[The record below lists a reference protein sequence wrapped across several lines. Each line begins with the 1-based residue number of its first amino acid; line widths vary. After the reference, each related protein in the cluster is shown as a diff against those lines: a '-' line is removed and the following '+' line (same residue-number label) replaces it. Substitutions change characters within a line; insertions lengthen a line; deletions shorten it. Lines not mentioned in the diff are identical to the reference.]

1 MLARWGIRLGTSLVG
16 IAVGLLIS
24 SAALGRFSI
33 NAEGLAAATLL
44 FWVVHLGVQILAL
57 RVLVREPSIALA
69 GLLALASTIVA
80 LVIVNLVVS
89 GLTIHGASTYVVAT
103 LIIWAATAIS
113 DTVGRHMIRARRQE
127 GRQERASR

>member
-1 MLARWGIRLGTSLVG
+1 VLARWGIRLGTSLVG

-33 NAEGLAAATLL
+33 DAEGLAQATLL

-80 LVIVNLVVS
+80 LVIVNVVVS
-89 GLTIHGASTYVVAT
+89 GLTIHGASTYVLAT
-103 LIIWAATAIS
+103 LIVWIATAIS
-113 DTVGRHMIRARRQE
+113 DTIGRRMIRARR
-127 GRQERASR
+127 RERREERTG